1 MWTNIF
7 GSKSACPGVAAN
19 KLWYAH
25 YDGSASFSDFSA
37 FGGWAKPTMKQ
48 FAGDLTVCG
57 VDLDKN
63 YHP

>member
-1 MWTNIF
+1 MWTTIF
-7 GSKSACPGVAAN
+7 GGKTACPAVGGN

-25 YDGSASFSDFSA
+25 YDGSAAFTDFSA
-37 FGGWAKPTMKQ
+37 FGGWTKPTMKQ
-48 FAGDLTVCG
+48 FAGDTTVCG